1 MMSDYM
7 IALDVGGT
15 KTDGVLFSPDG
26 CVHRHVILPGGN
38 PLDLGLENAVSR
50 YLDAIRALMGDD
62 IPRVRALYAGVAA
75 AMYTGDKIPR
85 LLHPQVAADVLRV
98 EGDGPALISTM
109 IGHKDGASL
118 ICGTGSSLTI
128 RKGENYD
135 VIGGW
140 GYLIDGCASGF
151 ILGKEAVLAAV
162 REYDGRGEKTV
173 ISELIKKKCGEPMEN
188 HIETLYKKGRPYIAS
203 FASIIFEA
211 RKAGDQVAANIFD
224 KCVQDLSELVRT
236 AYRRLGGA
244 YTLVL
249 NGGIFRNFPEYVQ
262 ALKEA
267 SPQDVTMMD
276 SDAPPILG
284 CAVEAMWDAGFP
296 CPAEFR
302 KNFLDS
308 YHKEKHA

>member
-1 MMSDYM
+1 MSDYM

-15 KTDGVLFSPDG
+15 KTDGVLFTSDG
-26 CVHRHVILPGGN
+26 RVHRHVIMPGAN
-38 PLDLGLENAVSR
+38 PLDLGLDTAVRR
-50 YLDAIRALMGDD
+50 YLDAIRALMGND
-62 IPRVRALYAGVAA
+62 IPRLRSLYGGVAA

-85 LLHPQVAADVLRV
+85 LLRAHVAADTLRI
-98 EGDGPALISTM
+98 EGDGPALISAM
-109 IGHKDGASL
+109 LGHSDGASL

-128 RKGENYD
+128 RKGESYD

-162 REYDGRGEKTV
+162 RAYDGRGEKTV
-173 ISELIKKKCGEPMEN
+173 ISDLIRKKCSEPMEE
-188 HIETLYKKGRPYIAS
+188 HIETLYSKGRPYIAS
-203 FASIIFEA
+203 FASVIFEA
-211 RKAGDQVAANIFD
+211 RKAGDPVAAGIFD
-224 KCVQDLSELVRT
+224 KCVQDLSELVCT

-262 ALKEA
+262 ALRDA
-267 SPQDVTMMD
+267 SPKDVTMID

-284 CAVEAMWDAGFP
+284 CAVEAMWDAVFP
-296 CPAEFR
+296 CTDTFR
-302 KNFLDS
+302 KTFIES
-308 YHKEKHA
+308 YNAK

>member
-1 MMSDYM
+1 MTDYM

-15 KTDGVLFSPDG
+15 KTDGVLFTPDG
-26 CVHRHVILPGGN
+26 CVHRHVIMPGAN
-38 PLDLGLENAVSR
+38 PLDLGLDTAVKR

-62 IPRVRALYAGVAA
+62 VPRLRSLYGGVAA

-85 LLHPQVAADVLRV
+85 LLKPHVAADALRV
-98 EGDGPALISTM
+98 EGDGQALISTTL
-109 IGHKDGASL
+109 GHRDGASL

-128 RKGENYD
+128 RKGEEYD

-162 REYDGRGEKTV
+162 RQHDGRGEKTV
-173 ISELIKKKCGEPMEN
+173 ISELIKEKCGEPMAD
-188 HIETLYKKGRPYIAS
+188 HIETLYSKGRPYIAS
-203 FASIIFEA
+203 FASVIFEA
-211 RKAGDQVAANIFD
+211 RKAGDPVAARIFD
-224 KCVQDLSELVRT
+224 KCVQDLCELVCT
-236 AYRRLGGA
+236 ARRRLGGA

-267 SPQDVTMMD
+267 SPKDVSFID

-296 CPAEFR
+296 CTDAFR
-302 KNFLDS
+302 KAFMENYQKTD
-308 YHKEKHA
+308 